1 LSSKEANAM
10 STSIE
15 KGTLEVHST
24 QSDAYPRAQ
33 AVFAIC
39 ALVILLLWLNVYPQ
53 HVGFWIS
60 ATSAGSYVPV
70 LSPAFFSEY
79 LPWLNLC
86 WMLALGLNIAHLS
99 LGRWTLV
106 TRLLDL
112 GLAFLALNVVVAMI
126 FGPPIF
132 AVDPQLDSATIPT
145 AQTVTSTLAMIAPF
159 VLGVIALGL
168 VIDMIKKVV
177 DLVRSISP

>member
-1 LSSKEANAM
+1 M
-10 STSIE
+10 STAMDR
-15 KGTLEVHST
+15 GTLAT
-24 QSDAYPRAQ
+24 QSPKANTYPRAQ
-33 AVFAIC
+33 AVFGIC
-39 ALVILLLWLNVYPQ
+39 ALTILLLWFNIYPQ
-53 HVGFWIS
+53 HVGIWVS
-60 ATSAGSYVPV
+60 ATDGLSYVPI
-70 LSPAFFSEY
+70 LSPAFFTEY

-86 WMLALGLNIAHLS
+86 WVLALGLNIAHLS
-99 LGRWTLV
+99 LGRWTLA

-126 FGPPIF
+126 FGPAIF
-132 AVDPQLDSATIPT
+132 AVNLQVDGAWMST
-145 AQTVTSTLAMIAPF
+145 AQAVALALTRVAPF